1 MHVICAAVHALSAL
15 LIFLIEPKGDFYF
28 FVNHITPGEPFRQE
42 KFNSHPFLWLAFNEA
57 LTALFHLWRHFRGGN
72 RWLSYSITAGL
83 LSVAVPFSSGPLN
96 LLFLPFILLGNLAL
110 QSLGDWIE
118 RRGDRSAFL
127 LGFFILLPG
136 IVLSATRTALVQ
148 TETFIP
154 LSLLSVLY
162 AFFYLTFPLF
172 LYLTEFDFCRA
183 FNREIGFV
191 ILSLT
196 SKLVLSWLLVAILM
210 EVHGDPF
217 WSSVQVGVLSIGL
230 SFLLVGFTLL
240 GVLGSDL

>member
-1 MHVICAAVHALSAL
+1 M
-15 LIFLIEPKGDFYF
+15 
-28 FVNHITPGEPFRQE
+28 R
-42 KFNSHPFLWLAFNEA
+42 
-57 LTALFHLWRHFRGGN
+57 
-72 RWLSYSITAGL
+72 
-83 LSVAVPFSSGPLN
+83 
-96 LLFLPFILLGNLAL
+96 ILLN
-110 QSLGDWIE
+110 
-118 RRGDRSAFL
+118 
-127 LGFFILLPG
+127 
-136 IVLSATRTALVQ
+136 V
-148 TETFIP
+148 TFIP